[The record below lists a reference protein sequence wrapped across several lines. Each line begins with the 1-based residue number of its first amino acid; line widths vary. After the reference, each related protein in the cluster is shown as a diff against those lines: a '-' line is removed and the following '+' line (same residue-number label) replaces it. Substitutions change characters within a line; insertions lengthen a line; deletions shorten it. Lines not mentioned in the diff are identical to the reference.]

1 MSYRRSLDSIS
12 EYKTVSSVSSARS
25 KTHGS
30 LDSSAS
36 DYTDY
41 ILSIPTNE
49 APREPRLLSESS
61 SYLSWIE
68 NVNGEFLTTT
78 SVTPEYSG
86 GDNIGGEWNNFWLN
100 YNSARN
106 KYVPDS
112 FVYMVTED
120 VTDDMSEAK
129 SGCEEQRYANDNEQ
143 FFYMSKEELTESIR
157 CCQRLLQLLT
167 TALERHDNK
176 DDNKSDTIF
185 LSPIHSVS
193 ILWQFYKNFELQ

>member
-12 EYKTVSSVSSARS
+12 EYKMVSSASSART

-41 ILSIPTNE
+41 ILSIPANE
-49 APREPRLLSESS
+49 TSKEPRLLSESS
-61 SYLSWIE
+61 SYWSWIE
-68 NVNGEFLTTT
+68 NVNSDFLTTA
-78 SVTPEYSG
+78 SETPEYPSS
-86 GDNIGGEWNNFWLN
+86 DNIGGEWNNFWLN

-106 KYVPDS
+106 KHMPDS
-112 FVYMVTED
+112 FVYMVTGD
-120 VTDDMSEAK
+120 TTDDVSEAR
-129 SGCEEQRYANDNEQ
+129 STCDEPRYANDNEQ
-143 FFYMSKEELTESIR
+143 FFYMSKDELMESIK
-157 CCQRLLQLLT
+157 CCQRLLQILQ

-185 LSPIHSVS
+185 ISPIRSVS
-193 ILWQFYKNFELQ
+193 LGKNLTSIV